1 MLKQI
6 VPMALYMIAIMYA
19 ICFGGEFFF
28 PEPDPA
34 YRFGRWADSDYVT
47 PGRLY
52 DWDGSALFVEYVK
65 IKGSSRHLSNVFNI
79 FVVMAIFNILNA
91 RIINDDFNIFKGL
104 FNNMTFCIVFVFI
117 SVAQGI
123 IVQFGGAAMKISDGG
138 LHGYHWLIACI
149 LGFTTWIASFL
160 FKLLPDSICPQ
171 FGKKNEN
178 ESEEGHGGSDK
189 GGSVRRQGSSL
200 RGKLRGSFRAHSK
213 QGSLRHQGSDRPNS
227 HRKQQSQQN
236 MAPVEK
242 DYK

>member
-1 MLKQI
+1 
-6 VPMALYMIAIMYA
+6 MALYMIGIMYA

-34 YRFGRWADSDYVT
+34 YRFGAWKDSAYVT

-52 DWDGSALFVEYVK
+52 DWDGQPLFINFIKE
-65 IKGSSRHLSNVFNI
+65 KGSSRHLSNVFNI

-104 FNNMTFCIVFVFI
+104 FNNMTFVVVFI
-117 SVAQGI
+117 FISIAQGI
-123 IVQFGGAAMKISDGG
+123 IVQFGSDAMKISQGG

-149 LGFTTWIASFL
+149 LGLSTWVASFL

-171 FGKKNEN
+171 FGKSNN
-178 ESEEGHGGSDK
+178 ADSEEGHANSDK
-189 GGSVRRQGSSL
+189 GNSVRRQNSSL

-213 QGSLRHQGSDRPNS
+213 QGSLKNQGSDRPNS